1 MREEDIFGWKNKVS
15 KKEES
20 EESEAISKE
29 NKYFCKETKQFW

>member
-15 KKEES
+15 KKEKI

-29 NKYFCKETKQFW
+29 NKCFCKKTKQFW